1 MSTGNNT
8 ARVLAGGAVA
18 RQSDGSPEDCDNC
31 PFRHIGFCAAVLGSS
46 AGEGPIRKFEGTA
59 RVRQHIYRPGDAP
72 GRVIVLRE
80 GWAIRFVLTP
90 DGRRQILSILIP
102 GDMVGGEVLMRD
114 KVHTSLQA
122 LTPVT
127 YCAFQVNDLKD
138 VAVGDPGL
146 VWTFVDI
153 CFAGR
158 EASEA
163 RIVDLGRRNA
173 EQRIARLVLD
183 LYRRLDARGL
193 ADGLTIPF
201 PLRQQTIADALGLT
215 QVHVSRTMT
224 ALRQAGAVHLQAGV
238 LEILDLQVLSD
249 IAEIPRS

>member
-1 MSTGNNT
+1 MNTGNKT
-8 ARVLAGGAVA
+8 APILPGGAVA
-18 RQSDGSPEDCDNC
+18 RQGDGSLEDCDIC

-46 AGEGPIRKFEGTA
+46 MGGGPIRKLEGTA
-59 RVRQHIYRPGDAP
+59 RIRQHIYRPGDAP
-72 GRVIVLRE
+72 GRVVVLRE

-102 GDMVGGEVLMRD
+102 GDMVGGEALIRD
-114 KVHTSLQA
+114 KVQTSLQA
-122 LTPVT
+122 LTPLT
-127 YCAFQVNDLKD
+127 YCAFDVTELKNI
-138 VAVGDPGL
+138 AESDPGL

-183 LYRRLDARGL
+183 LYRRLDERGL
-193 ADGLTIPF
+193 AEGLTIPF

-224 ALRQAGAVHLQAGV
+224 ALRQAGAMHLQAGV

-249 IAEIPRS
+249 IAEIPR